1 MKNPRAERTE
11 LEDMVMRFPYGT
23 AFLAPTIARD
33 GTHWSFLVHEKREVI
48 KSVEGMADG
57 AAADVGYPEVRCMLV
72 TMSSQGAGIAI
83 LGLLLRFNSRPPVAY
98 SLFMNPA
105 DPHTRELLDDMMMQ
119 EELAVDFFDEKHVA
133 RIVGGSALG
142 QRIRETMG
150 SLSDMTPSREVAF
163 DLALEDLLSEH
174 ADSLSLWEL
183 LDACRPE
190 DGGE

>member
-11 LEDMVMRFPYGT
+11 LEDMVMRLPYGT

-83 LGLLLRFNSRPPVAY
+83 LGLLLRFNSRP
-98 SLFMNPA
+98 
-105 DPHTRELLDDMMMQ
+105 R
-119 EELAVDFFDEKHVA
+119 
-133 RIVGGSALG
+133 
-142 QRIRETMG
+142 
-150 SLSDMTPSREVAF
+150 
-163 DLALEDLLSEH
+163 
-174 ADSLSLWEL
+174 LSLIHISEPTRL
-183 LDACRPE
+183 GMSSYAV
-190 DGGE
+190 